1 MGAGSG
7 KVALLLFCASIWA
20 LPTAPAGAA
29 TITPVDWADID
40 LTKGTSHR
48 DPYTQDFVTS
58 PLLGSLHTG
67 ALTGQV
73 WFNAVTN
80 LYTYEF
86 TVDPKGTLNITEFN
100 TKFAV
105 WGFNNIAGYSFDD
118 AQDAGA
124 ATGSTAFR
132 ITLDPDGSLDWNV
145 RSATLD
151 NGFWDTPERAQQSIR
166 FFFQS
171 TLPPGEGLL
180 SISASHVAGAESYAP
195 EAVPEPSSLLLLGS
209 GLIGLGLLARQRFKT
224 TR

>member
-7 KVALLLFCASIWA
+7 KVALLLFCALIWA

-58 PLLGSLHTG
+58 PLLGSQHTG
-67 ALTGQV
+67 AITGQV
-73 WFNAVTN
+73 WLNSETN

-105 WGFNNIAGYSFDD
+105 LGFNNIAGYSFDD
-118 AQDAGA
+118 AAGAGA
-124 ATGSTAFR
+124 ATAFR
-132 ITLDPDGSLDWNV
+132 ITLDSDGSLDWNV
-145 RSATLD
+145 RSTVLA

-171 TLPPGEGLL
+171 TMDSGEALF
-180 SISASHVAGAESYAP
+180 SISASHVASAESYAP
-195 EAVPEPSSLLLLGS
+195 VPEPSSLLMLGS
-209 GLIGLGLLARQRFKT
+209 GLTGLGLLARQRFKT